1 MPRCFRHA
9 RRSLQCDVHYDASTC
24 IANAS
29 RAPSYVN
36 ELGSVPVTF
45 ATKAV
50 ILADFPLPAGSLHA
64 TEVVDIQLVVVHCV
78 APVHAI
84 GDESSGPR
92 FVPDIVSVEPPVVGP
107 FPGLP
112 VVSRGAARHQSAI
125 CTTSH

>member
-1 MPRCFRHA
+1 MN
-9 RRSLQCDVHYDASTC
+9 Q
-24 IANAS
+24 
-29 RAPSYVN
+29 
-36 ELGSVPVTF
+36 LGKLPVSV

-50 ILADFPLPAGSLHA
+50 ILADFPLPAGSLHT

-78 APVHAI
+78 EPVHAVI
-84 GDESSGPR
+84 DESSGPR

-112 VVSRGAARHQSAI
+112 VVGRGAARHPSAI